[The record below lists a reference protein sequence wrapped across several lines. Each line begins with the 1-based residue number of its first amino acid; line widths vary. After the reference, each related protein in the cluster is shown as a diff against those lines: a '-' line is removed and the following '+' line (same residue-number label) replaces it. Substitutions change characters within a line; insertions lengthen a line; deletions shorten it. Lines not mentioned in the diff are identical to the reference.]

1 MHISSSATGN
11 VARLNELATT
21 VQRTESELNETAD
34 TFKTR
39 LRSQG
44 KTIRQWAEENG
55 FPPLAVY
62 RVLNGVDKANF
73 GRAHDI
79 AVKAGVKAVE
89 PDRLAA

>member
-1 MHISSSATGN
+1 M
-11 VARLNELATT
+11 
-21 VQRTESELNETAD
+21 TAPS
-34 TFKTR
+34 FKAQ

-55 FPPLAVY
+55 FPAGAVY

-79 AVKAGVKAVE
+79 AVRAGIKPAA
-89 PDRLAA
+89 DQLAA

>member
-1 MHISSSATGN
+1 M
-11 VARLNELATT
+11 T
-21 VQRTESELNETAD
+21 VQS
-34 TFKTR
+34 FKAR

-55 FPPLAVY
+55 FPPTSVY

-79 AVKAGVKAVE
+79 AVKTGIKVVE
-89 PDRLAA
+89 PEQLAA

>member
-1 MHISSSATGN
+1 M
-11 VARLNELATT
+11 T
-21 VQRTESELNETAD
+21 VQR
-34 TFKTR
+34 FKAW

-55 FPPLAVY
+55 FPPSAVY

-79 AVKAGVKAVE
+79 AVKAGIKGGEVSTAPASNPTPSHQRV
-89 PDRLAA
+89 AA

>member
-1 MHISSSATGN
+1 M
-11 VARLNELATT
+11 TT
-21 VQRTESELNETAD
+21 S

-39 LRSQG
+39 LRRQG

-55 FPPLAVY
+55 FPPTAVY

-79 AVKAGVKAVE
+79 AVKAGIKQPE
-89 PDRLAA
+89 QIAA

>member
-1 MHISSSATGN
+1 M
-11 VARLNELATT
+11 T
-21 VQRTESELNETAD
+21 VQS
-34 TFKTR
+34 FKAR

-55 FPPLAVY
+55 FPPPSVY

-79 AVKAGVKAVE
+79 AVKAGIKVVE
-89 PDRLAA
+89 AERLAA